1 VTSPIRVA
9 AALAVASAIGL
20 LWSGLGE
27 SRRPAAAF
35 PTSALRSLPA
45 APAPAL
51 EIGPPERLTSSRF
64 LSRWTIVRR
73 PALARSAPSASAS
86 VLAELQT
93 RTPEQTPNAVGVL
106 RSKADRRGRVW
117 VKVQLPILPN
127 GSAGWVRRQA
137 LGAYQTVN
145 TQLLVDRG
153 SLRATL
159 YRAGK
164 PIFSA
169 PVGVGT
175 SAWPTPAGH
184 FIVRSEL
191 TRYASAF
198 YGPIAF
204 GTNARS
210 AVLTDWPAGGFVG
223 LHGTDSPGLLPGQVS
238 HGCIRMRNADIR
250 RLAKLMPVGTAL
262 TIR

>member
-1 VTSPIRVA
+1 MSPFRLT
-9 AALAVASAIGL
+9 AALAVAIAVGL

-27 SRRPAAAF
+27 SGRPGTA
-35 PTSALRSLPA
+35 PSTSALRSLPG
-45 APAPAL
+45 APASAL

-64 LSRWTIVRR
+64 LSRWTVVRR
-73 PALARSAPSASAS
+73 PVLARDAPSAKGL
-86 VLAELQT
+86 VVAELQA
-93 RTPEQTPNAVGVL
+93 RTPEKTPNAVGVL
-106 RSKADRRGRVW
+106 RSKADRHGEVW

-127 GSAGWVRRQA
+127 GSAGWVRRPA
-137 LGAYQTVN
+137 LGAYETVD
-145 TQLLVDRG
+145 TRLLVDRRT
-153 SLRATL
+153 LRATL

-223 LHGTDSPGLLPGQVS
+223 IHGTDDPQLLPGRVS

>member
-1 VTSPIRVA
+1 LTSPIRLA
-9 AALAVASAIGL
+9 AALAVAIAIGL

-27 SRRPAAAF
+27 SRRPGTALS
-35 PTSALRSLPA
+35 TSALRSLPA

-51 EIGPPERLTSSRF
+51 HIGPPLRLTSSRF
-64 LSRWTIVRR
+64 LFRWAIVRR
-73 PALARSAPSASAS
+73 PALARSAPSARAP
-86 VLAELQT
+86 VVAELQT

-106 RSKADRRGRVW
+106 RSKADRHRGVW
-117 VKVQLPILPN
+117 VKVRLPVLPN
-127 GSAGWVRRQA
+127 GSVGWVERRA
-137 LGAYQTVN
+137 LGAYHTVD
-145 TQLLVDRG
+145 TQLLVDRRT
-153 SLRATL
+153 LRATL

-164 PIFSA
+164 PVFSA
-169 PVGVGT
+169 SVGVGT
-175 SAWPTPAGH
+175 PAWPTPAGD

-191 TRYASAF
+191 TRYASSF

-204 GTNARS
+204 GTSARS

-223 LHGTDSPGLLPGQVS
+223 IHGTDAPQLLPGQVS

>member
-1 VTSPIRVA
+1 MTSPIRLA
-9 AALAVASAIGL
+9 AALAVAIAIGL

-27 SRRPAAAF
+27 SRRPGAALS
-35 PTSALRSLPA
+35 TSALRSLPA

-51 EIGPPERLTSSRF
+51 EVGPPARLTSSRF
-64 LSRWTIVRR
+64 LSRWAIVRS
-73 PALARSAPSASAS
+73 PALARSAPSASAPG
-86 VLAELQT
+86 VAELQT
-93 RTPEQTPNAVGVL
+93 KTPEQTPTAVGVL
-106 RSKADRRGRVW
+106 RSKADRLGGVW

-127 GSAGWVRRQA
+127 SSVGWVKRRA
-137 LGAYQTVN
+137 LGAYHTVD
-145 TQLLVDRG
+145 TRLLVDRRT
-153 SLRATL
+153 LRATL

-164 PIFSA
+164 RIFSA
-169 PVGVGT
+169 SVGVGT
-175 SAWPTPAGH
+175 SASPTPAGH

-204 GTNARS
+204 GTSARS
-210 AVLTDWPAGGFVG
+210 AVLTDWPGGGFVG
-223 LHGTDSPGLLPGQVS
+223 IHGTDAPQLLPGQVS

-250 RLAKLMPVGTAL
+250 RLAKLMPIGTPL